1 MGATSGRGEGPD
13 VAIVGAGVSG
23 VYAGWRLLNA
33 KAARSVTI
41 YEQSHRIGGRLL
53 SLQPPGLPHVWCELG
68 GMRFTSNQELVVGL
82 IQELEL
88 ATHPFPVEED
98 ANINYLRGVH
108 VRNQDFANPDIK
120 LPYNL
125 EWAEQGMAPGDLL
138 GYAIDQVIPGA
149 TKMASKDLRRFLD
162 SYQLDGRHVYD
173 WGFWNLLARG
183 LSNEGY
189 ELARA
194 TGGYDT
200 PLLNWNALD
209 TISLNFDLAVGVTYN
224 AVSGGY
230 QSLPLTIA
238 HQFQEQGGTIELR
251 QHLNGFQVDD
261 GGKVNLHLTG
271 PDGAAHDVQ
280 SDSLLLAMPR
290 RSLELLDPSSPI
302 PGPEN
307 GALRELIEAVTPIP
321 LFKLCVAYDYPWWET
336 VGVTQGRSQTDLPIR
351 QCYYWATGAAK
362 KHDPDNRKAVLLAT
376 YDDGTNVDF
385 WNGYSNLDHHPPFET
400 VTADDARVQAHQ
412 GSDDWNKYK
421 PTTAMVQEADRQLK
435 EMHGLRVSP
444 PPYAAAY
451 IDWGVDPYG
460 GGVNFWNIHARSAD
474 VIQRMIKPVPNM
486 PVYVCGEAYS
496 NGQGWVEGAL
506 ETAELVLQ
514 KHFGLPAPSWVTA

>member
-1 MGATSGRGEGPD
+1 MSGSGGKQATGD

-23 VYAGWRLLNA
+23 VYVGWRLLGAGAA
-33 KAARSVTI
+33 KSVTI
-41 YEQSHRIGGRLL
+41 YEQSERIGGRLL
-53 SLQPPGLPHVWCELG
+53 SLQPPGLPGVWCELG

-82 IQELEL
+82 INELEL

-98 ANINYLRGVH
+98 PNLNYLRGVH
-108 VRNQDFANPDIK
+108 VRNQQFADPNVS

-125 EWAEQGMAPGDLL
+125 DWSERGMAPGDLL

-149 TKMASKDLRRFLD
+149 TKMSGKDLRPFLEH
-162 SYQLDGRHVYD
+162 YKLDGRHVYD

-183 LSNEGY
+183 LSHEGY

-200 PLLNWNALD
+200 PLENWNALD
-209 TISLNFDLAVGVTYN
+209 TISLNFDLAVGVTYS
-224 AVSGGY
+224 ALSGGY
-230 QSLPLTIA
+230 QSLPLTLA
-238 HQFQEQGGTIELR
+238 HQFKERGGTIKLGR
-251 QHLNGFQVDD
+251 HLDGFEVDS
-261 GGKVNLHLTG
+261 GGKVVLHIKG
-271 PDGAAHDVQ
+271 EKDVQ
-280 SDSLLLAMPR
+280 SDALVLAMPR

-302 PGPEN
+302 PGPAGTE
-307 GALRELIEAVTPIP
+307 LRTLIESVTPIP
-321 LFKLCVAYDYPWWET
+321 LFKLCIAYDYPWWES

-376 YDDGTNVDF
+376 YDDGLNVDF
-385 WNGYSNLDHHPPFET
+385 WNGYSDPEHHGTFATQVKDKLIEDHP
-400 VTADDARVQAHQ
+400 
-412 GSDDWNKYK
+412 GSQEWSQYK
-421 PTTAMVQEADRQLK
+421 PTPAMVAEADRQLR
-435 EMHGLRVSP
+435 EMHNLRVSP

-451 IDWGVDPYG
+451 VDWGVDPFG
-460 GGVNFWNIHARSAD
+460 GGVNFWNIHAQSRD
-474 VIQRMIKPVPNM
+474 VIRQMINPVPKL

-506 ETAELVLQ
+506 ETGELVLHG
-514 KHFGLPAPSWVTA
+514 HFGVPAPGWVS